1 MMPGTYYWQRRL
13 IVAEITSE
21 MIKEL
26 REKTQAGMLD
36 CKKALV
42 ETNGDMDKAVE
53 MLRKKGLAS
62 ADKKMGREV
71 SQGIVATYIHN
82 NKKIGVMIELLTV
95 TDFVARNEAFE
106 GLAKDVCMQI
116 AAANPLYIKIED
128 VPKDVVDKEREIY
141 REQMKDSGKPANVV
155 EKIVEGKLN
164 KYYSDVCLLEQEFIK
179 DQAVKIK
186 DLIKQKIAVFGE
198 NIEVGKFVRYQI
210 GG

>member
-1 MMPGTYYWQRRL
+1 
-13 IVAEITSE
+13 VAEITGD

-42 ETNGDMDKAVE
+42 ETGGDMDKAVE

-71 SQGIVATYIHN
+71 TQGIISAYVHSN
-82 NKKIGVMIELLTV
+82 NKIGVLLELLTV
-95 TDFVARNEAFE
+95 TDFVARNEGFGE
-106 GLAKDVCMQI
+106 LAKDICMQI
-116 AAANPLYIKIED
+116 AAANPLYVKIED
-128 VPKDVVDKEREIY
+128 VPKEVIDKEREIY

-155 EKIVEGKLN
+155 EKIIDGKLN
-164 KYYSDVCLLEQEFIK
+164 KFYSDVCLLEQEFIK
-179 DQAVKIK
+179 DPAVKIK

-198 NIEVGKFVRYQI
+198 NIEVGKFTRYQI
-210 GG
+210 GM

>member
-1 MMPGTYYWQRRL
+1 M
-13 IVAEITSE
+13 AEITGD

-71 SQGIVATYIHN
+71 TQGVIASYIHSN
-82 NKKIGVMIELLTV
+82 NKIGVMIELLTV
-95 TDFVARNEAFE
+95 TDFVARNEGYGE
-106 GLAKDVCMQI
+106 LAKDICMQI
-116 AAANPLYIKIED
+116 AAANPLYVKIED
-128 VPKDVVDKEREIY
+128 VPKEVIEKEREIY
-141 REQMKDSGKPANVV
+141 REQMKDSGKPANVID
-155 EKIVEGKLN
+155 KIIDGKLN
-164 KYYSDVCLLEQEFIK
+164 KFYTDVCLLEQEFIK
-179 DQAVKIK
+179 DSAVKIK

-198 NIEVGKFVRYQI
+198 NIEVGKFTRYQI

>member
-1 MMPGTYYWQRRL
+1 M
-13 IVAEITSE
+13 AEITGE

-42 ETNGDMDKAVE
+42 ETGGDMDKAVE
-53 MLRKKGLAS
+53 FLRKKGLAS

-71 SQGIVATYIHN
+71 TQGIIATYIHN
-82 NKKIGVMIELLTV
+82 NKKIGVLMELLTV

-106 GLAKDVCMQI
+106 ALGKELCMQI
-116 AAANPLYIKIED
+116 AAANPLYVRTED
-128 VPKDVVDKEREIY
+128 VPADVIDKEREIY

-155 EKIVEGKLN
+155 EKIIDGKLN
-164 KYYSDVCLLEQEFIK
+164 KFYSEVCLLEQEYIK
-179 DQAVKIK
+179 DPAVKIK

-210 GG
+210 GM